1 MSFPAWLDPLD
12 RAIESLVPD
21 FVRLRV
27 RVVDQAGAP
36 AIFDCEVSLE
46 LITGA
51 AIDAERLILCIA
63 GQRLERDPSTL
74 RIERAIASVSP

>member
-27 RVVDQAGAP
+27 RVIDQWDEP
-36 AIFDCEVSLE
+36 ALFDCEVSLE
-46 LITGA
+46 LLTNPI
-51 AIDAERLILCIA
+51 E
-63 GQRLERDPSTL
+63 LERYVLQVGAKRQGRDASEL
-74 RIERAIASVSP
+74 RIVRAIASYQP

>member
-27 RVVDQAGAP
+27 RVVDQAGEP
-36 AIFDCEVSLE
+36 ALFDMLASLE
-46 LITGA
+46 LLTDETALEPVILEHA
-51 AIDAERLILCIA
+51 AA
-63 GQRLERDPSTL
+63 RLERDASEL
-74 RIERAIASVSP
+74 RIVRAIASYQP